1 MESYDYVKAGYLTPE
16 SGRRLP
22 LQDQEIAPLTI
33 TNRVP
38 ALLKIVPRDRGMLKN
53 TLCFYYPL

>member
-1 MESYDYVKAGYLTPE
+1 LGKVTLKEGGNLMPE

-38 ALLKIVPRDRGMLKN
+38 ALV
-53 TLCFYYPL
+53 